1 MGAGKAVL
9 PGDKRILPQVTQDS
23 RDKTEL
29 RGKEVVTSCQ
39 PKPPRRT
46 GGAVRRED
54 LERAGPV
61 CSFPELS
68 PGWLRLRPRLCFLS
82 ILASL

>member
-39 PKPPRRT
+39 PKPPDRKS
-46 GGAVRRED
+46 V
-54 LERAGPV
+54 V
-61 CSFPELS
+61 
-68 PGWLRLRPRLCFLS
+68 
-82 ILASL
+82 